1 MKLYKKDKKELTSA
15 LVNYLINSDDY
26 IETDVLVSKINS
38 SIPLEDRYKTSGL
51 EKEVGTKIM
60 VTTGCGN
67 TIQGGADIWTN
78 YFIEEV
84 WKRLKSRKRW
94 KLIIDSKKPADFE
107 PTSLPE
113 DLDWHFHGDDPSLT
127 EDLLEECTEIYYLH
141 SHYHKREHIWKYEN
155 KFKLIFVHAY
165 PPEMEEVL
173 KKTPELKR
181 LQLIREFG

>member
-107 PTSLPE
+107 L
-113 DLDWHFHGDDPSLT
+113 
-127 EDLLEECTEIYYLH
+127 
-141 SHYHKREHIWKYEN
+141 
-155 KFKLIFVHAY
+155 
-165 PPEMEEVL
+165 
-173 KKTPELKR
+173 
-181 LQLIREFG
+181 